1 MGCDPA
7 VPLGTVSEMDVEA
20 NQNNAN
26 SNDSLGDGSS
36 AMELSSAVN
45 VGDFDG
51 DVESTSLT
59 KTGVEF
65 EQRLWQDDDYT
76 FNTQATLTGLT
87 EDGQSVKL
95 LKSNGVD
102 IVVAIDILSQEDKE
116 YLKSLP
122 ESQKAALNK

>member
-1 MGCDPA
+1 MMGCDPA

-65 EQRLWQDDDYT
+65 EQRLWQDYDYT
-76 FNTQATLTGLT
+76 FNTNATLTGLT
-87 EDGQSVKL
+87 ED
-95 LKSNGVD
+95 
-102 IVVAIDILSQEDKE
+102 E
-116 YLKSLP
+116 
-122 ESQKAALNK
+122 